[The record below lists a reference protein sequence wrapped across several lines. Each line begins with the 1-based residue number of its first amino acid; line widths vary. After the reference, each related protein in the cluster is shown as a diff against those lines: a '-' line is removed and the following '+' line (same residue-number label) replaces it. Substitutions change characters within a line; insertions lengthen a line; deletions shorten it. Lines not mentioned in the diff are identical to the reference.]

1 MRQDPSTTV
10 AGPHAVAV
18 TAIAETTYTFGST
31 ADTWGRSWSAGEIST
46 ANFRVRLIDALHAG
60 DQALRS
66 RLRRRERDL
75 HAVGRPPAPVARD
88 EGLATA

>member
-46 ANFRVRLIDALHAG
+46 ANFRVHLVDASTQG
-60 DQALRS
+60 TKRF
-66 RLRRRERDL
+66 DL
-75 HAVGRPPAPVARD
+75 DYVAVSVTYTP
-88 EGLATA
+88 